1 MVARMRTTSRA
12 SMAST
17 PILTPIL
24 IRKSKKSAIHR
35 SMHAT
40 DVLGLDAQSF
50 AVRGA
55 HPPVTHAMRNQ
66 SLYPTGS
73 LLSVPGKKPIRPRAR
88 CSTSRSGLGSESS
101 AHEKAADGSNR
112 GVYLNARL
120 NEPSASGRG
129 TSSSL
134 VSKSK
139 WASATSGLSSEGKY
153 LGSTDVSFYSAQEIL
168 EGDADSP
175 AEPVISKDFIITPDH
190 ESADEPSTQ
199 AKSSPQGPD
208 ATDQSNS
215 DEKLI
220 TSSANV
226 STDESFQC
234 RGLSSSQIT
243 SPNSLSQPSVGLDAP
258 RGGSTTS
265 CGEPPSSANFSTDE
279 SFQCRGLSSSQITP
293 NSLSQPSDQQSSQP
307 SDEETHQPTD
317 KGSPQSSDQDPPQ
330 PTQQEL
336 SERRDPKS
344 LRMKTTESHCII
356 DCCDDIIQN
365 KTCPKSPSDHH
376 SSEKERPGGDPPLG
390 VTRNRLANKSQ
401 DELVVGITNR
411 SCSAS
416 INSSEVPDPVRA
428 KIPASIDLKD
438 NKSVYKCLF
447 LRKVIKAFGP
457 DLIILNERR
466 KKLKIELQDKIRRKF
481 QRGLKERAKAFPPE

>member
-1 MVARMRTTSRA
+1 
-12 SMAST
+12 
-17 PILTPIL
+17 
-24 IRKSKKSAIHR
+24 
-35 SMHAT
+35 MHAT

-50 AVRGA
+50 AVRA
-55 HPPVTHAMRNQ
+55 PIHP
-66 SLYPTGS
+66 SLT
-73 LLSVPGKKPIRPRAR
+73 R
-88 CSTSRSGLGSESS
+88 CAISRSTPPGLSCLGSESS
-101 AHEKAADGSNR
+101 AHEKAADGSNC

-234 RGLSSSQIT
+234 RGLS
-243 SPNSLSQPSVGLDAP
+243 
-258 RGGSTTS
+258 
-265 CGEPPSSANFSTDE
+265 
-279 SFQCRGLSSSQITP
+279 QITP

-344 LRMKTTESHCII
+344 LRMKTTRA
-356 DCCDDIIQN
+356 
-365 KTCPKSPSDHH
+365 TV
-376 SSEKERPGGDPPLG
+376 SSTAAMISFRTKPVPNPP
-390 VTRNRLANKSQ
+390 A
-401 DELVVGITNR
+401 ITILRKR
-411 SCSAS
+411 SVLEEIPPSAS
-416 INSSEVPDPVRA
+416 LAIGSRINPRTSWLS
-428 KIPASIDLKD
+428 
-438 NKSVYKCLF
+438 
-447 LRKVIKAFGP
+447 G
-457 DLIILNERR
+457 
-466 KKLKIELQDKIRRKF
+466 
-481 QRGLKERAKAFPPE
+481 